1 MKTSKSES
9 LFKEAVKYIP
19 GGVNSPVRAFKSVG
33 GNPLFIAKGEGSKI
47 YDVDGNEFIEYIGSW
62 GPHLF
67 GHNPPFI
74 KEALLKAIE
83 NGTSFG
89 APTELEVKMAKLIS
103 ELVPSVEM
111 VRMVNSGT
119 EATMS
124 AIRTARG
131 YTGKEKFIKF
141 EGCYH
146 GHADY
151 FLIKAGSGA
160 LTLGIPT
167 SPGVTKGNAADTL
180 LADYNDI
187 DSVKKLILQNKSANK
202 TGKNDI
208 AAVII
213 EPIAGNMGVVRASNN
228 FLTELREICDEE
240 NIVLIFDE
248 VMTGFRV
255 ARGGAQEMFNIRPD
269 LTTFGKIIG
278 GGLPVGAFGGKKE
291 IMEMVAP
298 SGSVYQAGTLS
309 GNPLAMAAGFAALSY
324 IKDHPEV
331 YTLLEEN
338 SAYLE
343 NGIKGNLKSLK
354 KNYAFNRVGS
364 MSTLFF
370 VEGEVN
376 NFKSAVKSDTALY
389 GKYFHEMLI
398 CGIYLAPAQFEAAF
412 ISTAHTKEDL
422 DKTIKANYQAV
433 EALTKK

>member
-1 MKTSKSES
+1 MNINKSSK
-9 LFKEAVKYIP
+9 LFEEARQIIP

-33 GNPLFIAKGEGSKI
+33 GNPLFIQRGEGSKM
-47 YDVDGNEFIEYIGSW
+47 YDVDENEFIDYIGSW

-67 GHNPPFI
+67 GHNPSFI
-74 KEALLKAIE
+74 KDALIKAIE

-89 APTELEVKMAKLIS
+89 APTELEVKMAKLIID
-103 ELVPSVEM
+103 LVPSVEM

-124 AIRTARG
+124 AVRAARG

-187 DSVKKLILQNKSANK
+187 ESIKRLVKANK
-202 TGKNDI
+202 NEI
-208 AAVII
+208 AAIII
-213 EPIAGNMGVVRASNN
+213 EPVAGNMGVVRANN
-228 FLTELREICDEE
+228 TFLKELRQICDEE
-240 NIVLIFDE
+240 KIVLIFDE
-248 VMTGFRV
+248 VMTGFRLSQQGV
-255 ARGGAQEMFNIRPD
+255 QGIYNIKPD
-269 LTTFGKIIG
+269 MITFGKIIG

-291 IMEMVAP
+291 IMEMIAP
-298 SGSVYQAGTLS
+298 AGPVYQAGTLS
-309 GNPLAMAAGFAALSY
+309 GNPLAMAAGYAALTH

-331 YTLLEEN
+331 YDELEKK

-343 NGIKGNLKSLK
+343 NGFKENMGKLNKQFAI
-354 KNYAFNRVGS
+354 NRAGS
-364 MSTLFF
+364 MLTLFF
-370 VEGEVN
+370 YKGKVES
-376 NFKSAVKSDTALY
+376 FQSAVKSDTILF
-389 GKYFHEMLI
+389 GKYFNEMLKR
-398 CGIYLAPAQFEAAF
+398 GIYLAPSQFEAIF
-412 ISTAHTKEDL
+412 ISTAHTTEDL
-422 DKTIKANYQAV
+422 DKTIRAHFESLEKII
-433 EALTKK
+433 